1 MLYTFLIRLGM
12 WAVTVAVVFW
22 IGWSVP
28 ASMDWEHESD
38 LSPLKV
44 ANAEGP
50 AVRATEPA
58 VLQPPT
64 PSMAPPRVVVE
75 PKPAARTGKLEL
87 NHATLED
94 IESLPGIGPV
104 LAERIIE
111 YRKAKGAFRSVG
123 DLRLVK
129 GIGKKK
135 FERVRMLVSVTPATK
150 PQKAGKRAA

>member
-1 MLYTFLIRLGM
+1 MWGSLLIRLGM

-28 ASMDWEHESD
+28 MSLDREHESD
-38 LSPLKV
+38 FSPLKM

-50 AVRATEPA
+50 STQAAEPA
-58 VLQPPT
+58 VTQPAT
-64 PSMAPPRVVVE
+64 PSMAPPETVVE
-75 PKPAARTGKLEL
+75 PKPAARTGKLDL
-87 NHATLED
+87 NHAALED

-104 LAERIIE
+104 LAERIVE
-111 YRKAKGAFRSVG
+111 YRKTKGAFRSVG

-135 FERVRMLVSVTPATK
+135 FERVRMLVSVTPAAK
-150 PQKAGKRAA
+150 PSQAGKRAA